1 MPGPSERSIESVGLP
16 VLPVLVDA
24 LVTLPSLLVGAS
36 NVEAF
41 LTEVA
46 RLAAGVVPAAS
57 CGITM
62 RRDGRPL
69 TVASSDERAERVD
82 EVQYGAGEGPCLDAL
97 RTGVPVEVADLTAER
112 RWATYRP
119 HALEHGVR
127 CSLSLPL
134 TAGTAPVG
142 AMNLYGFVP
151 QAFDAAA
158 RRHAETF
165 AVQASTAL
173 TLLLRAL
180 GLAQDS
186 ADLEQALASRS
197 VIDQALGILMAQQR
211 CNADQAFVL
220 LRAHSQHNNRKLRDV
235 ATDLIT
241 RVTGEPPV
249 PVHGFHRGRTA
260 VVEPRD
266 RETGGPAGSGPNRRG
281 LDTEGH

>member
-1 MPGPSERSIESVGLP
+1 MPVRPERSIEAIDRRVEP
-16 VLPVLVDA
+16 D
-24 LVTLPSLLVGAS
+24 LVGALMALQSLLLGAS
-36 NVEAF
+36 NLEAF

-82 EVQYGAGEGPCLDAL
+82 EVQYGAGEGPCLEAL
-97 RTGVPVEVADLTAER
+97 HTGALVEVPDLAAER
-112 RWATYRP
+112 RWVTYRP
-119 HALEHGVR
+119 HALRHGVR

-134 TAGTAPVG
+134 AAGTATVG
-142 AMNLYGFVP
+142 ALNLYGFVP
-151 QAFDAAA
+151 HAFDAAA
-158 RRHAETF
+158 RRHAQTF
-165 AVQASTAL
+165 AVQAATAL
-173 TLLLRAL
+173 TLVLRTI
-180 GLAQDS
+180 GQAQDS

-197 VIDQALGILMAQQR
+197 IIDQALGILMVQQH
-211 CNADQAFVL
+211 CNADQAFAF
-220 LRAHSQHNNRKLRDV
+220 LRTHSQNNNRKLRDV

-249 PVHGFHRGRTA
+249 PIHGFHRGRAA

-266 RETGGPAGSGPNRRG
+266 RGAGGPAGSGPNRRG
-281 LDTEGH
+281 LDTDGH